1 VLKILNC
8 LNQHLENLYC
18 LSVKVGG
25 GSAGAVVA
33 NRLSKNSKNTVLLL
47 EAGGIPNWIMEYPAM
62 AYVGQLKVPA
72 VDWMFETL
80 PQVNTSL
87 GLNGKVSNSFIN
99 ICMNLLLTK
108 YDILLGCKNPK
119 RKRNRRLQQLKLD
132 VLSKRKSKGF

>member
-1 VLKILNC
+1 
-8 LNQHLENLYC
+8 
-18 LSVKVGG
+18 
-25 GSAGAVVA
+25 
-33 NRLSKNSKNTVLLL
+33 
-47 EAGGIPNWIMEYPAM
+47 M

-87 GLNGKVSNSFIN
+87 GLNGKVSNSIMN
-99 ICMNLLLTK
+99 SRLNLLLTK